1 MTEHAPDTNGTSD
14 YERVGGNAAVSAV
27 VTRFYELVIGD
38 PQLAPFFESVDMARL
53 KRHQVLLISQ
63 VLGGP
68 AEYDGRELREA
79 HAGMRITHT
88 HFEAVAKHLV
98 AALEEAGVEQD
109 VIERV
114 GVAIGATQEDIVTD
128 PTG

>member
-1 MTEHAPDTNGTSD
+1 MTEHAPDANDTSD

-27 VTRFYELVIGD
+27 VTRFYELVLGD
-38 PQLAPFFESVDMARL
+38 PQLAPFFESVDMPRL

-68 AEYDGRELREA
+68 AEYDGRALREA
-79 HAGMRITHT
+79 HAGMRIADT

-109 VIERV
+109 IIARV
-114 GVAIGATQEDIVTD
+114 DAALGATQEDVVTV
-128 PTG
+128 PNG

>member
-1 MTEHAPDTNGTSD
+1 MTEHAPDANGTSD

-27 VTRFYELVIGD
+27 VTRFYELVLGD
-38 PQLAPFFESVDMARL
+38 SQLAPFFESVDMARL

-68 AEYDGRELREA
+68 AEYDGRALREA
-79 HAGMRITHT
+79 HAGMRITPT

-114 GVAIGATQEDIVTD
+114 GVALGATQEDIVTD